1 MGDRRKSR
9 ELALQVLYSMDVS
22 PHSCDQALRL
32 FWASHCDEKNL
43 DVMSFTERL
52 VRGTRDNVDA
62 LDNKIGEC
70 STNWKLPRMSIVD
83 RNILRLAAFE
93 LLYCEDIPSRVT
105 LNEAIEIAKE
115 FGTEE
120 SGAFINGILDRI
132 AKMTTKKEPA

>member
-9 ELALQVLYSMDVS
+9 ELALQVLYSMDIA
-22 PHSCDQALRL
+22 PHTCDQALRL
-32 FWASHCDEKNL
+32 FWGAHCEEKNL

-52 VRGTRDNVDA
+52 VRGTREK
-62 LDNKIGEC
+62 LDSLDTKIGEC
-70 STNWKLPRMSIVD
+70 STNWKVPRMSIVD

-105 LNEAIEIAKE
+105 LNEAIEIAKQ

-132 AKMTTKKEPA
+132 AKMTTKKEQA